1 MTTEQENLYQK
12 GFEEGYRAGYTD
24 GYQDGMTENDLT
36 DEPKHD

>member
-1 MTTEQENLYQK
+1 MTTEQGSSYQK